1 MKNMYRRRIKKRK
14 RPNEK
19 TKMKFT
25 SVLVIMIL
33 AVAMGYLTATYII
46 GPILG
51 YNADESPL
59 KVSKEAEESNESN
72 ESNETTELAE
82 STESTE
88 SAGTIG
94 EGYALQFGAYSTKEA
109 AQKLVDSL
117 TLKGIKAEIVEK
129 DGQFKV
135 ISPIIRTKDEA
146 LNQLNDIKDKEV
158 EDVFIAS
165 F

>member
-59 KVSKEAEESNESN
+59 KVSKEAEESNEP
-72 ESNETTELAE
+72 NETTDLAE

>member
-72 ESNETTELAE
+72 ETTELAK

-146 LNQLNDIKDKEV
+146 LNQLNDIKDKTV

>member
-59 KVSKEAEESNESN
+59 KVSKEAEESN

>member
-59 KVSKEAEESNESN
+59 KVSKETEGTK
-72 ESNETTELAE
+72 ETTEPA
-82 STESTE
+82 E
-88 SAGTIG
+88 SAGSMS
-94 EGYALQFGAYSTKEA
+94 EGYALQFGVYSTKEA

-146 LNQLNDIKDKEV
+146 LNQLNDIKDKTV

>member
-59 KVSKEAEESNESN
+59 KVSKEAEESNEP
-72 ESNETTELAE
+72 NETTELAE